1 MNRIQAK
8 FEETKAAGRGALV
21 IFITAGD
28 PNLEATYNIALA
40 IAEVG
45 GDVIELGIPYSDPL
59 ADGPVIQAAGQRAL
73 AAGTKVTG
81 VLECAARIR
90 AKSPVPLV
98 VMTCYNPILQ
108 FGPAQF
114 AAQAKAAGI
123 DGVLISDL
131 PPEESDEWVAVAAAQ
146 DLATVFLVAP
156 TTPPERVRLATERTT
171 GFVYAVAR
179 AGVTGARAELPE
191 DLSDLIARIREATDK
206 PVAVGFGVSD
216 ADQVRAVCS
225 IADGAIVGSAVV
237 KVIAAKGE
245 RDGLVDEVAKFV
257 GELAEGTHPAG

>member
-1 MNRIQAK
+1 MNRILAK
-8 FEETKAAGRGALV
+8 FEQTKAEGRGALV

-28 PNLEATYNIALA
+28 PNLEATYNISLA
-40 IAEVG
+40 VAEAG
-45 GDVIELGIPYSDPL
+45 GDIIELGIPYSDPL

-73 AAGTKVTG
+73 TAGTKVTG

-90 AKSPVPLV
+90 AQSPVPLV
-98 VMTCYNPILQ
+98 VMTCYNPVLQ
-108 FGPAQF
+108 FGPGQF

-131 PPEESDEWVAVAAAQ
+131 PPEEGAEWVTIAAAQ
-146 DLATVFLVAP
+146 GLATVFLVAP
-156 TTPPERVRLATERTT
+156 TTPPERIQQATELTT

-206 PVAVGFGVSD
+206 PIAVGFGVSD
-216 ADQVRAVCS
+216 ASQVRAVCD

-245 RDGLVDEVAKFV
+245 CACVVDEVAKFV
-257 GELAEGTHPAG
+257 GELAKGTRTA

>member
-1 MNRIQAK
+1 MNRIADK
-8 FEETKAAGRGALV
+8 FAEAKAAGRGALV
-21 IFITAGD
+21 IYITAGD

-40 IAEVG
+40 IAETG
-45 GDVIELGIPYSDPL
+45 GDIIELGIPYSDPL

-73 AAGTKVTG
+73 AAGTKVAG

-90 AKSPVPLV
+90 AKSQVPLV

-108 FGPAQF
+108 FGPERF
-114 AAQAKAAGI
+114 ATQAKASGI

-131 PPEESDEWVAVAAAQ
+131 PPEESGEWTQIAAAH

-156 TTPPERVRLATERTT
+156 ATPPERVHLATDRTT

-179 AGVTGARAELPE
+179 AGVTGARTELPE
-191 DLSDLIARIREATDK
+191 DLSDLIARIRETTEK

-216 ADQVRAVCS
+216 AEQVRAVCS
-225 IADGAIVGSAVV
+225 IADGAIVGSALV
-237 KVIAAKGE
+237 KVIAEKGKCVCVI
-245 RDGLVDEVAKFV
+245 DAVAKFV
-257 GELAEGTHPAG
+257 KSLAEGTKA